1 MTLLFTILILLV
13 CILLTLV
20 ILVQNP
26 KGGGLGQ
33 AFGGTSANMFGGVKK
48 TTDFLD
54 RSTWTLAIALFVLVL
69 GMNMVNTGG
78 MSEEAEESDLLEQ
91 VEDAAP
97 LTPAPAQQT
106 APMGEDDLPENV
118 EN

>member
-33 AFGGTSANMFGGVKK
+33 AFGGTNANMFGGVKK

-78 MSEEAEESDLLEQ
+78 TTEAEESDLLEQ

-97 LTPAPAQQT
+97 INPAPAQQT
-106 APMGEDDLPENV
+106 TPMGEDDLPENV
-118 EN
+118 EQ

>member
-1 MTLLFTILILLV
+1 MTLLLTILIVLV

-33 AFGGTSANMFGGVKK
+33 AFGGASANMFGGVKK

-69 GMNMVNTGG
+69 GMNMANGG
-78 MSEEAEESDLLEQ
+78 SSEEVTEDELMEQ
-91 VEDAAP
+91 VEDAP
-97 LTPAPAQQT
+97 ITPAPAQQT
-106 APMGEDDLPENV
+106 APMGEDELPENV
-118 EN
+118 EE